1 MLGSYFN
8 CQDIPQSTCSL
19 FAVLLITS
27 LHFILRIQLGKY
39 PVLLKKTNMYL
50 SQTPPAP
57 LTSSVSIL
65 AFAIE
70 CVDGACP
77 NPYAAA
83 HACLTLDTKT
93 APTATPSAEQTL
105 TLPLPRVRW
114 LHAVANPQLRAIA
127 LAISA
132 GQLLSGSHQFRLQCK
147 WVKTTL
153 PAQLSKPLLGVSS
166 LQVLRI
172 RRGCL
177 LLVLLQTGCGDFQT
191 YHRLGTRSS
200 QSKVTFCLK

>member
-1 MLGSYFN
+1 M
-8 CQDIPQSTCSL
+8 
-19 FAVLLITS
+19 
-27 LHFILRIQLGKY
+27 LGKY
-39 PVLLKKTNMYL
+39 PVLLKKNKHVLVTNTPGALDIFCLDTGVCHWMCWWGL
-50 SQTPPAP
+50 S
-57 LTSSVSIL
+57 
-65 AFAIE
+65 
-70 CVDGACP
+70 

-93 APTATPSAEQTL
+93 APTATPSAELTL
-105 TLPLPRVRW
+105 ILPLPRVRW
-114 LHAVANPQLRAIA
+114 LHTAANPQLRAIA